1 MYGFT
6 TIANADAALIAADA
20 ARDTYA
26 ATMGTDAPAIAAAL
40 YPRGAGQKGRL
51 PKAVQQAWDDAKA
64 AAIAAGTPDTDD
76 APRKAVQRWG
86 MTALIVAARPKGEDE
101 TDAQFHARI
110 LRHRALVMRGDAD
123 AIAAAIAGEDV
134 TPKPRTP
141 RPNPG
146 PVAGEQGEGEQEGE
160 QEDAAPVAP
169 IDALADALKAYVGA
183 SAALL
188 DALKACED
196 AGVRVPKARR
206 TLAESNARMVLAAMT
221 A

>member
-1 MYGFT
+1 MYTFT

-40 YPRGAGQKGRL
+40 YPKGTPSDKGRK
-51 PKAVQQAWDDAKA
+51 PKAVQQAWDAAKA

-86 MTALIVAARPKGEDE
+86 TVALIIAANGQQEGE
-101 TDAQFHARI
+101 TDAAFHARI
-110 LRHRALVMRGDAD
+110 LKARAVVMRGDAD
-123 AIAAAIAGEDV
+123 AIAAAIAGETV
-134 TPKPRTP
+134 EPKPRTP
-141 RPNPG
+141 RTPQG
-146 PVAGEQGEGEQEGE
+146 PQGEQGEQGEQEGE
-160 QEDAAPVAP
+160 QEEKPREP
-169 IDALADALKAYVGA
+169 IDVLADRLREYVAA
-183 SAALL
+183 SGALL
-188 DALKACED
+188 DAFKACED

-206 TLAESNARMVLAAMT
+206 TLAESNARQVLAAMT

>member
-6 TIANADAALIAADA
+6 TIAAADAALIAADA

-40 YPRGAGQKGRL
+40 YPKGQGQKGRL
-51 PKAVQQAWDDAKA
+51 PKAVQEAWDAAKA

-86 MTALIVAARPKGEDE
+86 MTALIVAANGQQEGE

-110 LRHRALVMRGDAD
+110 LKARAIVMRGDAD
-123 AIAAAIAGEDV
+123 AIAAAIAGETV
-134 TPKPRTP
+134 EPKKRTP
-141 RPNPG
+141 RIPTP
-146 PVAGEQGEGEQEGE
+146 PPAPETGEGEEGE
-160 QEDAAPVAP
+160 GEEPTPVEP

-196 AGVRVPKARR
+196 AGVSVPKARR
-206 TLAESNARMVLAAMT
+206 TLAESNARMVLAALT